1 MRQIL
6 VKLKW
11 FSGNSIFYSCQ
22 TRGFYGK
29 WFLETVFSQ
38 FKRSL
43 SMDFVFTCFE
53 ADQLHCF
60 VNFVF
65 LFLHCSTISGF
76 LFLLMPGARDT
87 IPFQTQA
94 RSGPP
99 PKKKKNQ
106 VGTISLVN
114 GDGNH
119 WLMKILGS
127 WNKFLLT
134 KLDKWYVKFHGTRR
148 NT

>member
-1 MRQIL
+1 MKQIL

-11 FSGNSIFYSCQ
+11 FSGNFIFRSYQ

-29 WFLETVFSQ
+29 WFPKTVFSQ
-38 FKRSL
+38 FKCSL

-76 LFLLMPGARDT
+76 LFLHMPGARDT

-99 PKKKKNQ
+99 PKKKKIRLAQ
-106 VGTISLVN
+106 F
-114 GDGNH
+114 H
-119 WLMKILGS
+119 WSIEMEIIGS
-127 WNKFLLT
+127 WKSLEVEINF
-134 KLDKWYVKFHGTRR
+134 Y
-148 NT
+148 

>member
-11 FSGNSIFYSCQ
+11 FSGNSIFRSCR
-22 TRGFYGK
+22 TRGFYWK
-29 WFLETVFSQ
+29 WFPETIFNQ

-76 LFLLMPGARDT
+76 LFLHMPARDT

-99 PKKKKNQ
+99 PKKKKKKKIRLAQ
-106 VGTISLVN
+106 F
-114 GDGNH
+114 H
-119 WLMKILGS
+119 WSIEMEIIGS
-127 WNKFLLT
+127 WKSLEVEINF
-134 KLDKWYVKFHGTRR
+134 Y
-148 NT
+148 